1 MTHRGIIGAGLI
13 LFALWLQALAPVVGL
28 RLLGVSAD
36 PLAGAVICSK
46 AESGDQTGPAEP
58 EEHAGCSLCALC
70 TAGLAAI
77 GLPPVPASV
86 ALPAGIWRI
95 VSWPIP
101 PPDARAALD
110 HPPGQ
115 PRAPPALV

>member
-28 RLLGVSAD
+28 RMLGASAD
-36 PLAGAVICSK
+36 PLAGTVICSRMP
-46 AESGDQTGPAEP
+46 AGDQAGPAEP
-58 EEHAGCSLCALC
+58 EQHAGCSLCALC

-77 GLPPVPASV
+77 PLPPVPASV
-86 ALPAGIWRI
+86 ALPAGIWRV

-101 PPDARAALD
+101 PPAPLSAPD

-115 PRAPPALV
+115 PRAPPTLA